1 MKRFL
6 CPLCRANVSSGLH
19 GSHRER
25 FYYLVCPS
33 CGARVCLNDERIL

>member
-6 CPLCRANVSSGLH
+6 CPLCRANVSSELH

-33 CGARVCLNDERIL
+33 CGARVCLDGERIL